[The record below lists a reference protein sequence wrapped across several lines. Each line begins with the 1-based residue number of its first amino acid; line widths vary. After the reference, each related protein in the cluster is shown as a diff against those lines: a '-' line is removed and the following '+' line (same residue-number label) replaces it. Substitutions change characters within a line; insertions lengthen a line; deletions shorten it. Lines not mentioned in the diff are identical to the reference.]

1 MKKKSLKNPTSNY
14 NDGISVSAAIN
25 PDDRNPFKFIESALT
40 EAKAKIE
47 KMKATPKILESLP
60 DVSTSL
66 RMVLKNLNLKV
77 P

>member
-1 MKKKSLKNPTSNY
+1 MSQKGDSILKKKSLKNNPTSNY

-60 DVSTSL
+60 DVSTFS
-66 RMVLKNLNLKV
+66 KV
-77 P
+77 